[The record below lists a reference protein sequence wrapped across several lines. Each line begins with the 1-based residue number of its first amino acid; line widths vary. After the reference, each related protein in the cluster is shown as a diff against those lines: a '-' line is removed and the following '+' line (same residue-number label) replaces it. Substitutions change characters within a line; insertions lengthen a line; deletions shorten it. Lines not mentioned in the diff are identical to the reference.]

1 MSTVS
6 SNAVCSVFFFQAEDG
21 IRDGHVT
28 GVQTC
33 ALPIYFGVP
42 TALQI
47 RAAIGYLLRMD
58 EEAIRQREIFCR
70 VEPQNFLRGRDL
82 IAAGSSRVGRGGTAH
97 GGHGMPDSGTQLDKN
112 WTAGLRCLREY
123 APNFLEVLGVG
134 DFQHFPAVGAVT
146 RWHVLTKCDCG
157 VAVD

>member
-1 MSTVS
+1 
-6 SNAVCSVFFFQAEDG
+6 
-21 IRDGHVT
+21 
-28 GVQTC
+28 
-33 ALPIYFGVP
+33 
-42 TALQI
+42 
-47 RAAIGYLLRMD
+47 MD

-123 APNFLEVLGVG
+123 APNFLDRKSTRLNSSHVAISY
-134 DFQHFPAVGAVT
+134 AVFCLKKKNKYT
-146 RWHVLTKCDCG
+146 RIELSITPHLLRLN
-157 VAVD
+157 

>member
-1 MSTVS
+1 M
-6 SNAVCSVFFFQAEDG
+6 
-21 IRDGHVT
+21 RDGHVT

-33 ALPIYFGVP
+33 ALPIF
-42 TALQI
+42 
-47 RAAIGYLLRMD
+47 
-58 EEAIRQREIFCR
+58 RQRETFCR

-134 DFQHFPAVGAVT
+134 DFQHFPRSEEHT
-146 RWHVLTKCDCG
+146 SEL
-157 VAVD
+157 